1 MKSVKKA
8 IPAFFILFFL
18 LFSVLFAPMASAAV
32 NAEEEPAASIG
43 ESYVLDDL
51 KNAVLNGRAFDKA
64 DYTFTENRDTE
75 ILSFAEY
82 GYSKSDPSD
91 YALYLYLY
99 NPRALKIDITGN
111 RHSVS
116 FSAGKGNIVK
126 YDLAYV
132 NQSTEEGYE
141 GMFFKFKVAP
151 TAEKRTALLFS
162 ALDPDERVYRI
173 TELELSVSG
182 NIRAFAV
189 GMIFTYTG
197 FAQGYGG
204 VGAAPEGDLAC
215 KVDGFEDYAELKVK
229 QTVYRPDGDYH
240 EGEQSQLNSCWFTVP
255 DEFFE
260 NNGAL
265 SAIVAQ
271 WYEYVT
277 KPVFVTQQR
286 ELYDFFNSLHGGA
299 MPKASETGFG
309 YWSMAI
315 TDPNTVLFGLLKKYG
330 GIVYSNADEL
340 EPSYHAG
347 DVLWNGGMKIEGIDE
362 EHPFE
367 YYPENPYS
375 AIFIT
380 DDYEHCTISAEQL
393 ANKLEDYSKE
403 LGGEKYAG
411 KFSTTLFSNDVQPF
425 HTFGYNHQ
433 EIRPEDERKLF
444 SNYTTKST
452 WQKMWGGYSV
462 EQNLTIINAIA
473 EVSASDLDGAD
484 TDVAERLYIN
494 QNDVAAL
501 RVDFEETKKTKDH
514 VILFRYGESN
524 YFSIPTA
531 TFCMDTEGMDPLDV
545 DDKLAE
551 KYLSWNM
558 KKGKFDGFISQQ
570 TCYLDFDIISLKFKK
585 GTVETE
591 IGAVMTPQNVFS
603 DVTPPLDITYHNA
616 SGLPWYAWIIIVV
629 LAVLL
634 IILLILFFPVLKPV
648 LALIGKGIWLV
659 ISAPF
664 RFIAWVFRSI
674 AGAVKKK
681 KENKA
686 QKAKKPEAKPK
697 PQAAQKAQK
706 AGKNAKKPAPAKK
719 PAAQTKKKGGSS
731 HEKTK

>member
-1 MKSVKKA
+1 MKSIKKA

-51 KNAVLNGRAFDKA
+51 KNAVLNGRSFDKA

-173 TELELSVSG
+173 TELELSVNG

-240 EGEQSQLNSCWFTVP
+240 EGKQSQLNSCWFTVP

-265 SAIVAQ
+265 SAIVAE

-277 KPVFVTQQR
+277 KPVLVTQQR
-286 ELYDFFNSLHGGA
+286 ELYDFLNTLHGGA
-299 MPKASETGFG
+299 MPKASEAGFG
-309 YWSMAI
+309 YMMYCVDVQDSK
-315 TDPNTVLFGLLKKYG
+315 LFGAIKQYYG
-330 GIVYSNADEL
+330 HYYSNVDEL
-340 EPSYHAG
+340 EPSYHWG
-347 DVLWNGGMKIEGIDE
+347 DVLWNGGMKTGVDE
-362 EHPFE
+362 EHPFA
-367 YYPENPYS
+367 YDPTNPFS

-380 DDYEHCTISAEQL
+380 EDYENCTISAERL
-393 ANKLEDYSKE
+393 ENKLEDYSKE

-411 KFSTTLFSNDVQPF
+411 KFSAALFSDDVQTL
-425 HTFGYNHQ
+425 HTFGYNHK
-433 EIRPEDERKLF
+433 EIRPDDPRKLF

-452 WQKMWGGYSV
+452 WEKFWGGYSV
-462 EQNLTIINAIA
+462 KQNLTVINAIA
-473 EVSASDLDGAD
+473 EVSASDLDGTD
-484 TDVAERLYIN
+484 TEVAERLYIN

-524 YFSIPTA
+524 YYSIPTISA
-531 TFCMDTEGMDPLDV
+531 TMYTGDMEASEF

-551 KYLSWNM
+551 KFLKN
-558 KKGKFDGFISQQ
+558 KKFDGFISQQ

-603 DVTPPLDITYHNA
+603 AVTPPLKVNYHNA
-616 SGLPWYAWIIIVV
+616 GGLPWYVWIIIVV
-629 LAVLL
+629 LAILL

-648 LALIGKGIWLV
+648 LALIGKGIWWI

-706 AGKNAKKPAPAKK
+706 AGKNTKKPAPAKK

-731 HEKTK
+731 HGKTK